1 MMIPKQQMYSH
12 QTQFRQSDL
21 DHQDH
26 IEVGHIFAT
35 KSKNPASMHVCK
47 THYEPQ
53 DSYKSYVSDLRT
65 RKMKMYFWL
74 FGFVYS
80 LHSEQMKNKN
90 MKKKWEKTKKC
101 TNYKDKFETNI
112 TRNKNWYLL
121 HSMKSDPE
129 NEFILLSFFI
139 WPI

>member
-1 MMIPKQQMYSH
+1 
-12 QTQFRQSDL
+12 
-21 DHQDH
+21 
-26 IEVGHIFAT
+26 
-35 KSKNPASMHVCK
+35 MHVCK

-90 MKKKWEKTKKC
+90 MKKNEKKQRNVQIIKINLKLTLHV
-101 TNYKDKFETNI
+101 
-112 TRNKNWYLL
+112 TRIGICCI
-121 HSMKSDPE
+121 P
-129 NEFILLSFFI
+129 
-139 WPI
+139 